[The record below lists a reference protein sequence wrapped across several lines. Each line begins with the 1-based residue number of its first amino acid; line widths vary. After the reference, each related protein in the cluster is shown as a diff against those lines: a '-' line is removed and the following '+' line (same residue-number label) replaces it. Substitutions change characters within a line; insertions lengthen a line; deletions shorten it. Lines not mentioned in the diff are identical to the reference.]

1 MLVLPNSNL
10 RSKHFHGFEKQRKIA
25 ERDFRCFAHTK
36 MGQELKKKRKEGR
49 GRKEMLEDRPL
60 NFKKPCS
67 PENSACD
74 WLS

>member
-1 MLVLPNSNL
+1 MFCPHKNGA
-10 RSKHFHGFEKQRKIA
+10 RA
-25 ERDFRCFAHTK
+25 
-36 MGQELKKKRKEGR
+36 KKKRKEGR